1 MLLANEKLM
10 ECLFLQGGR
19 DAVLAFIPKTEGCQV
34 ANGQGDGLW
43 SCDSMRTLM
52 LTDQSIL
59 PRKEPNRLGSEC
71 HFYCSLVV

>member
-34 ANGQGDGLW
+34 A
-43 SCDSMRTLM
+43 
-52 LTDQSIL
+52 
-59 PRKEPNRLGSEC
+59 
-71 HFYCSLVV
+71 